1 MMLLFQSVNM
11 MESKEEGVKNKI
23 LAKPK
28 YLSYSASK
36 LLLNFV
42 VVFSLNNVNH
52 SPHENVLF
60 FSRIGTV
67 YFNLAV
73 MSFCGT
79 SNNLQ
84 LNAGVLSKEY
94 PVLSHDWR

>member
-42 VVFSLNNVNH
+42 VLSLNNVNH

-60 FSRIGTV
+60 FSRITTV
-67 YFNLAV
+67 YFILAV
-73 MSFCGT
+73 LSFCGT
-79 SNNLQ
+79 GNNLQ
-84 LNAGVLSKEY
+84 LNAGALSKEY
-94 PVLSHDWR
+94 PVLPHDWG